1 MKYMFSLIAE
11 EGDWTDGSP
20 EAMKAEM
27 DRWAAFGQE
36 AVDKGAFVAGDAL
49 QESETATTLRV
60 QDDGGHTVTDG
71 PYAETKEQLG
81 GFYVLDCR
89 DLDEALEWARKIPL
103 SRGAIEVRPVAD
115 FSEYGYEDPAAQA
128 QEGARR

>member
-27 DRWAAFGQE
+27 DRWAAFGRE

-49 QESETATTLRV
+49 QESQTATTLRV

-71 PYAETKEQLG
+71 P
-81 GFYVLDCR
+81 
-89 DLDEALEWARKIPL
+89 
-103 SRGAIEVRPVAD
+103 
-115 FSEYGYEDPAAQA
+115 
-128 QEGARR
+128 